1 MGHANAGTARLKEI
15 WMRNNSRPT
24 TDKVTAHAARPAT
37 LAAAGPHL
45 VSSGPINPSVER
57 ASTILYPTVESYMKR
72 HDGFYD
78 DVIYGL
84 YGTGTTF
91 ALAESVAALEG
102 GYMSV
107 ITSSGSAAIT
117 LGMLSFLKAGD
128 HALIVDCVYGPTRR
142 FCELALR
149 PLGIDVSYFD
159 PLADEKTFQAAL
171 RPNTRVVYFESP
183 GSQTFEVSDIARLA
197 ALAHGHNAIT
207 LMDNTWAT
215 PLLFRPLEHGIDV
228 SIASASKY
236 LSGHSDVMLGTL
248 TMSSAEHYEQVKD
261 TVGRWGNCAGP
272 DECYLVHRGIRTLDV
287 RLERHQRNAFELIEW
302 LGKQPLVQRI
312 LYPAL
317 PTDPGHAIWKRDFK
331 GASGLFGVL
340 LADPCR
346 TVARQ
351 FFDHFQHFKMGSSWG
366 GFESLIVPAWPPP
379 ARQVRAAPAEGFLI
393 RVHAGLED
401 PADLIADLE
410 AGFHR
415 LHLALGR

>member
-1 MGHANAGTARLKEI
+1 MRNSSRPAKDEVTART
-15 WMRNNSRPT
+15 SRL
-24 TDKVTAHAARPAT
+24 AT
-37 LAAAGPHL
+37 LAAAGPHP

-57 ASTILYPTVESYMKR
+57 ASTILYPTVESYMNR

-128 HALIVDCVYGPTRR
+128 HVLIADCVYSSTRK
-142 FCELALR
+142 FCERALR

-159 PLADEKTFQAAL
+159 PLAEEDSFSAAF
-171 RPNTRVVYFESP
+171 RPNTRLVYFESP
-183 GSQTFEVSDIARLA
+183 GSQTFELTDIGKLAAIARERRA
-197 ALAHGHNAIT
+197 VT

-215 PLLFRPLEHGIDV
+215 PVFFRPLEHGIDV
-228 SIASASKY
+228 SIASATKY

-248 TMSSAEHYEQVKD
+248 TMSCAEHYERVKD

-287 RLERHQRNAFELIEW
+287 RMERHQRNALRLIDW
-302 LGKQPLVQRI
+302 MSRQPLVKRI

-317 PTDPGHAIWKRDFK
+317 PTDPGHAIWRRDFK
-331 GASGLFGVL
+331 GASGLFGVV
-340 LADPCR
+340 LAEPCR
-346 TVARQ
+346 SVAGD

-379 ARQVRAAPAEGFLI
+379 ERTLRAAPGEGFLI

-401 PADLIADLE
+401 PDDLIADLD

-415 LHLALGR
+415 LRTALKL

>member
-1 MGHANAGTARLKEI
+1 MK
-15 WMRNNSRPT
+15 RNNVHPSAGELHRP
-24 TDKVTAHAARPAT
+24 ARRIAT
-37 LAAAGPHL
+37 LAATGPHPP
-45 VSSGPINPSVER
+45 SSGPINPSVER
-57 ASTILYPTVESYMKR
+57 ASTILYPTVESYMTR

-117 LGMLSFLKAGD
+117 LGMMAFLKAGD
-128 HALIVDCVYGPTRR
+128 HALVADCVYGSTRR
-142 FCELALR
+142 FCELTLR

-159 PLADEKTFQAAL
+159 PLADAKALAAAF
-171 RPNTRVVYFESP
+171 RPNTRLVYFESP
-183 GSQTFEVSDIARLA
+183 GSQTFEVIDVPALA
-197 ALAHGHNAIT
+197 AVARARGAVT

-215 PLLFRPLEHGIDV
+215 PVCFRPIEHGVDI
-228 SIASASKY
+228 SIASATKY

-248 TMSSAEHYEQVKD
+248 TMANAEHYEHVKD

-287 RLERHQRNAFELIEW
+287 RLERHQRNALALIEW
-302 LGKQPLVQRI
+302 LHRQPLIKRV

-317 PTDPGHAIWKRDFK
+317 PDDPGFAIWSRDFK
-331 GASGLFGVL
+331 GASGLFGVV
-340 LADPCR
+340 LAEECR
-346 TVARQ
+346 AVAAS
-351 FFDHFQHFKMGSSWG
+351 FFDPMECFKMGSSWG

-379 ARQVRAAPAEGFLI
+379 ERVHRPTLADGYLI
-393 RVHAGLED
+393 RVHAGLEAPED
-401 PADLIADLE
+401 LLADLDAAFD
-410 AGFHR
+410 R
-415 LHLALGR
+415 LRVALKR